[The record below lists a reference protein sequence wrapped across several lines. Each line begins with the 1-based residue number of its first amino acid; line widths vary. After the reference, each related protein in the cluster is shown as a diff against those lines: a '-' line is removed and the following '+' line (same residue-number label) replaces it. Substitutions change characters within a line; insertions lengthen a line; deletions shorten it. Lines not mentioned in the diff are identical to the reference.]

1 MALGMLSKLPGVFF
15 LLTPLMVWALIHR
28 IKIGALAVRLLP
40 AYCTAALILAPV
52 LLHPLGSRLF
62 NEIGL
67 KTIATSQ
74 ALTMSDW
81 IRLFVT
87 NAGGMLTRVGAYLTL
102 PVLLMCG
109 LSLLLVLA
117 LRNTQGALLW
127 IVGAIPAVAL
137 LGSSSGFLPPRYFL
151 FIVSPVLLCVAWS
164 IERVSRATPRLLRRA
179 GIFCDHPS
187 LRSRAVPAVCVFLL
201 AALSLQAARF
211 DYYVLGDPS
220 RAPLPPVD
228 KWQYVQ
234 GWSSGYGI
242 PEAVR
247 WLRNRATQEDLAV
260 ITDRQDGIPLHGLLM
275 YLHDSPQITIRGEN
289 LAEPLPA
296 TALGTETFVVVD
308 STRYADFPLLNP
320 GLDLVA
326 RYPKPGGHSAIDI
339 YAFPAQ
345 EQS

>member
-1 MALGMLSKLPGVFF
+1 
-15 LLTPLMVWALIHR
+15 
-28 IKIGALAVRLLP
+28 
-40 AYCTAALILAPV
+40 
-52 LLHPLGSRLF
+52 LF

-74 ALTMSDW
+74 ALTISDW

-87 NAGGMLTRVGAYLTL
+87 NAGGMLTGVGAYLTL

-109 LSLLLVLA
+109 LSLALVLA
-117 LRNTQGALLW
+117 LRNKQGALLW
-127 IVGAIPAVAL
+127 TVGAIPVVAL

-164 IERVSRATPRLLRRA
+164 IEQVSRATPRLLRRA
-179 GIFCDHPS
+179 GMFCDHPS
-187 LRSRAVPAVCVFLL
+187 LRSRAAPAACVFLL

-211 DYYVLGDPS
+211 DYYVLADPS

-247 WLRNRATQEDLAV
+247 WLGDRATRAELAV
-260 ITDRQDGIPLHGLLM
+260 ITDRQDGIPLHGLLI
-275 YLHDSPQITIRGEN
+275 YLQENPRVTIRGEN

-308 STRYADFPLLNP
+308 TARFADFPLLNP
-320 GLDLVA
+320 GLDLIA
-326 RYPKPGGHSAIDI
+326 RYPKPGGHSAIEI
-339 YAFPAQ
+339 YALPAQ
-345 EQS
+345 QES